1 MSSLIQEH
9 FGCRWIWASSST
21 DKGSLPQLS
30 KPSAAFLN
38 EYRRRPSRGEKM
50 ADFYHILVLALSGGP
65 DLVIPQ
71 RDADTLSRWPI
82 SRPISTFW
90 GIYRIVVTAAASR
103 MQYLCNCSPSSSD
116 DRLELRIL
124 MFADM
129 LVLHAS
135 MRMTLP
141 FLGLLLTASCWRIC
155 PVLGRP

>member
-1 MSSLIQEH
+1 MVADGSGRAVALTRAPCPSCQSPRPLFSTSTADDPH
-9 FGCRWIWASSST
+9 VAKRWLT
-21 DKGSLPQLS
+21 
-30 KPSAAFLN
+30 
-38 EYRRRPSRGEKM
+38 
-50 ADFYHILVLALSGGP
+50 FYHILVLALSGGP